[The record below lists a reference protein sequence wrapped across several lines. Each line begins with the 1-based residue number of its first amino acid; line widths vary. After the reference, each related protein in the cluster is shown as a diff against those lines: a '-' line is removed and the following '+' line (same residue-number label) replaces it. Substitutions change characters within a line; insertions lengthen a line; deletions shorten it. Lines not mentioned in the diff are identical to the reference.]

1 MKTIFITISRG
12 GIIRNIFRTGVVS
25 RLLDQDFRVVV
36 LTQYHDMPELFTDFA
51 HENLILEPLYWNQK
65 EKFRRIFKELYKG
78 VVFNSTVY
86 ARYKYSIGTPKQPNQ
101 FFFPLR
107 MIFFAPLRFIPGVK
121 HFIRLLH
128 SLINPL
134 RAHDYLFEKYKP
146 VLVFN
151 TAAGGDCGVLKSAK
165 RHSVKTVDM
174 PKSWDNLSQAL
185 FPTKADFLI
194 VWNNFMLD
202 KAQEFQGYS
211 TENIIVTG
219 IPQFD
224 FYAQKDGLLS
234 REEFCK
240 KHNLDPKK
248 KIILYGS
255 SGAQLFD
262 EARYVLLIREAMRR
276 GELAFANILVR
287 PHLGYRGDAD
297 RFTTLEDEGKVV
309 VDKSD
314 KQNHKLRDHY
324 DTSIDHVYNLFNSL
338 YHADVCVN
346 SASTLSL
353 DAVAC
358 GTEVVNFN
366 FDAGPV
372 SRKNNSIKRL
382 FVSDYVR
389 ELMDADGTWLVKNK
403 KEFIDALKGILEKG
417 EQKDSKKMIN
427 TFMYKTEGKSAERIT
442 DVLIRIANQG

>member
-1 MKTIFITISRG
+1 
-12 GIIRNIFRTGVVS
+12 
-25 RLLDQDFRVVV
+25 
-36 LTQYHDMPELFTDFA
+36 
-51 HENLILEPLYWNQK
+51 
-65 EKFRRIFKELYKG
+65 
-78 VVFNSTVY
+78 
-86 ARYKYSIGTPKQPNQ
+86 
-101 FFFPLR
+101 
-107 MIFFAPLRFIPGVK
+107 
-121 HFIRLLH
+121 
-128 SLINPL
+128 
-134 RAHDYLFEKYKP
+134 
-146 VLVFN
+146 
-151 TAAGGDCGVLKSAK
+151 
-165 RHSVKTVDM
+165 
-174 PKSWDNLSQAL
+174 
-185 FPTKADFLI
+185 
-194 VWNNFMLD
+194 
-202 KAQEFQGYS
+202 
-211 TENIIVTG
+211 
-219 IPQFD
+219 
-224 FYAQKDGLLS
+224 
-234 REEFCK
+234 
-240 KHNLDPKK
+240 
-248 KIILYGS
+248 
-255 SGAQLFD
+255 
-262 EARYVLLIREAMRR
+262 MRR